1 MLVKRYRVQIN
12 HLLQND
18 NKVYYQITVTKVN
31 NENETKITINRY
43 SELKDFHDKL
53 HKNVTL
59 LKLQM
64 QLPQF
69 PGRSLF
75 SKTNQNEEKIIKR
88 KIELETYFNELFSID
103 KILSLTP
110 VQQYLPIENLQNQQM
125 NISIRIEN
133 YVIYDEVVIYILRFK
148 NNQANDE
155 WIYKKRYSEIKSIHD
170 ALLDQGFKN
179 KLPQFPTRK
188 LFGQTNENPETIEKR
203 KEDLE
208 NYLNALFCTQ
218 EIQESQIIQFLIS
231 DSKKYHEKNLKL
243 EQLKKSST
251 LKAKGGDLNKR
262 IDEFPQRKNQ
272 QINENQ

>member
-1 MLVKRYRVQIN
+1 MLVKRYRVQLN

-31 NENETKITINRY
+31 NENQTKTTINRY
-43 SELKDFHDKL
+43 SELKNFHEQL

-69 PGRSLF
+69 PGRCLF
-75 SKTNQNEEKIIKR
+75 NKTNQNEEKIEKR
-88 KIELETYFNELFSID
+88 KYDLESYFNELFSID
-103 KILSLTP
+103 KIISLTP
-110 VQQYLPIENLQNQQM
+110 VQQYLPIESIQNEQV
-125 NISIRIEN
+125 NISVKIES
-133 YVIYDEVVIYILRFK
+133 YVIYDGVVVYVLRFK
-148 NNQANDE
+148 NNFSNDE

-188 LFGQTNENPETIEKR
+188 LFGQTNVNPETIIKR
-203 KEDLE
+203 KGDLE
-208 NYLNALFCTQ
+208 TYLNALFCTQ
-218 EIQESQIIQFLIS
+218 ELQESQIIKFLIS

-243 EQLKKSST
+243 EQLKKCST
-251 LKAKGGDLNKR
+251 LKSKGLDSNQRVEEDLQKSN
-262 IDEFPQRKNQ
+262 
-272 QINENQ
+272 